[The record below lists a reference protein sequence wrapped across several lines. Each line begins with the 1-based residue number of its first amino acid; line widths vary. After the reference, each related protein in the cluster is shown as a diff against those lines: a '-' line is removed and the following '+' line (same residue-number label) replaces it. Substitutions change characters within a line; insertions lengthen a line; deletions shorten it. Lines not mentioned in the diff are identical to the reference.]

1 MIKVAVDAMGGDY
14 APGEMVAGAV
24 EAVNAKP
31 GIQVLLV
38 GQSRQ
43 LFQNCQSTPTTRTGF
58 RL

>member
-24 EAVNAKP
+24 DAGNAKP

-38 GQSRQ
+38 GQE
-43 LFQNCQSTPTTRTGF
+43 
-58 RL
+58 